1 MTVARQT
8 AEFLTISAI
17 IRKIN
22 NGYPMIQL
30 SNLDKSFGGQILF
43 KEVNLKVTANQ
54 KIGFVGRNGS
64 GKSTLFK
71 IILGEESHDNGEV
84 AIPKNYR
91 IGTLK
96 QHLVFTEPTVREEC
110 ALVLPEDEQWN
121 FYKIEKLLFGLG
133 FSQEDLDKDPLS
145 FSGGF
150 QIRINLVKL
159 LATEPNMLLLDEPTN
174 YLDILSLRWLR
185 GFIREFDGEVILITH
200 DRDFMDSV
208 TTHTMGVQRKGLRLI
223 AGDSRKYYSTLELE
237 DETYEKTQANQ
248 AKKRK
253 DLEEF
258 IARNKARASTAAL
271 AQSKQ
276 KELDKM
282 DDMEDLT
289 NDTNLSFAFNYKETP
304 AKVIFRADNL
314 GFGYNA
320 SEALFEHITFA
331 MEKGKRLAIIGKNGK
346 GKSTLL
352 NYLAEELPRQQG
364 TLTFHPAT
372 HFAHFGQT
380 NIERLNTQNTVIEE
394 IASVSKDIGIP
405 QARTIAGR
413 MMFSGELGDK
423 KIEVLSGGERSRVM
437 LGKIIATPANLLFL
451 DEPTNHLD
459 MQSIDALAN
468 AIDRFEG
475 SLIMVTH
482 SEMLLHRLADALV
495 IFHKG
500 GAEYFDGNYAEFL
513 EKIGWEEEEANK
525 KSKEKKP
532 KINYKVRKKRR
543 SALTKERNILRK
555 PHTTEIKHCEG
566 KIEILESEIAEK
578 NKLLAEV
585 SQSGDNDAIMTLSR
599 DIGVLQQEV
608 DTLFERLEVAMEQDE
623 RLMKEYEKK
632 LEEIDT

>member
-1 MTVARQT
+1 
-8 AEFLTISAI
+8 
-17 IRKIN
+17 
-22 NGYPMIQL
+22 MIQL
-30 SNLDKSFGGQILF
+30 TNLAKSFGGRSLF
-43 KEVNLKVTANQ
+43 KDVNLKLNHGQ
-54 KIGFVGRNGS
+54 KIGLVGRNGS

-71 IILGEESHDNGEV
+71 IILGEESYDSGEV

-133 FSQEDLDKDPLS
+133 FSEADLDKDPSS
-145 FSGGF
+145 FSGGY

-174 YLDILSLRWLR
+174 YLDIISLRWLK

-208 TTHTMGVQRKGLRLI
+208 TTHTMGVQRKSLHLVQ
-223 AGDSRKYYSTLELE
+223 GDSYKYYATLELA
-237 DETYEKTQANQ
+237 DETYEKTKANQ
-248 AKKRK
+248 DKKRK
-253 DLEEF
+253 ELEEF
-258 IARNKARASTAAL
+258 VARNKARASTAAL

-282 DDMEDLT
+282 DDMEELATDS
-289 NDTNLSFAFNYKETP
+289 NLSFKFNYKDTP
-304 AKVIFRADNL
+304 AKVIFRAEDL
-314 GFGYNA
+314 GFGYNP
-320 SEALFEHITFA
+320 EEPLFQGITFA

-352 NYLAEELPRQQG
+352 NYIAGELEEQQG
-364 TLTFHPAT
+364 KLDFHPST
-372 HFAHFGQT
+372 KFAHFGQT
-380 NIERLNTQNTVIEE
+380 NIERLNVKNDIVNE
-394 IASVSKDIGIP
+394 IASMSKEIGIP
-405 QARTIAGR
+405 QARNIAGR

-459 MQSIDALAN
+459 MQSIDALAD
-468 AIDRFEG
+468 AIDDFKG

-482 SEMLLHRLADALV
+482 SEMLLHRLADALI

-500 GAEYFDGNYAEFL
+500 GAEYFDGTYAEFL
-513 EKIGWEEEEANK
+513 EKIGWEEEEGNVKPK
-525 KSKEKKP
+525 KKKP
-532 KINYKVRKKRR
+532 KIDYKERKKLRK
-543 SALTKERNILRK
+543 AVTKERNEIRK
-555 PHTTEIKHCEG
+555 PYTKEIKECEE
-566 KIEILESEIAEK
+566 KIEVLEADMAVK
-578 NKLLAEV
+578 NESLSAA
-585 SQSGDNDAIMTLSR
+585 SNSGDNDVIMELSKEV
-599 DIGVLQQEV
+599 GLVQQEI
-608 DTLFERLEVAMEQDE
+608 DAYFERLEVASLKDE
-623 RLMKEYEKK
+623 EIVAEYDLK
-632 LEEIDT
+632 LEEIDA